1 MSVSIHQRRHSLS
14 SSGDIAQ
21 SMSLDAMSSPFVV
34 AAPKLLPS
42 MGMVTAFS
50 FSFSYKVDSS
60 YLPIDVNVADP
71 RNVEVMLYWIAMK
84 AGVQ

>member
-1 MSVSIHQRRHSLS
+1 MADILAMYMLLLLLLS
-14 SSGDIAQ
+14 S
-21 SMSLDAMSSPFVV
+21 
-34 AAPKLLPS
+34 
-42 MGMVTAFS
+42 FS
-50 FSFSYKVDSS
+50 FSFLYKVDSS

>member
-1 MSVSIHQRRHSLS
+1 MSEWTVENNHYGHGDSILF
-14 SSGDIAQ
+14 
-21 SMSLDAMSSPFVV
+21 LVLF
-34 AAPKLLPS
+34 
-42 MGMVTAFS
+42 
-50 FSFSYKVDSS
+50 KVDSS

>member
-1 MSVSIHQRRHSLS
+1 MSSSFVFAVLQFLSSVS
-14 SSGDIAQ
+14 
-21 SMSLDAMSSPFVV
+21 V
-34 AAPKLLPS
+34 
-42 MGMVTAFS
+42 VTAFS

>member
-1 MSVSIHQRRHSLS
+1 MSSSFVFAVPQFLSSVS
-14 SSGDIAQ
+14 
-21 SMSLDAMSSPFVV
+21 V
-34 AAPKLLPS
+34 A
-42 MGMVTAFS
+42 TAFS
-50 FSFSYKVDSS
+50 FSFSYKGDSA

>member
-1 MSVSIHQRRHSLS
+1 MSSSFVFAVPQPLSSVS
-14 SSGDIAQ
+14 
-21 SMSLDAMSSPFVV
+21 V
-34 AAPKLLPS
+34 A
-42 MGMVTAFS
+42 TAFS